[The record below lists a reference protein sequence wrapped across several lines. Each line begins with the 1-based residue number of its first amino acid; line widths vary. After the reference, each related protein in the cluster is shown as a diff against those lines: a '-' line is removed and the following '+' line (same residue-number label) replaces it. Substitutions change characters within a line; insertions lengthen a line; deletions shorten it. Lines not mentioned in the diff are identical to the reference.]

1 MTNRRTFLRMATLA
15 GASRFAAFNAL
26 AQTQPA
32 PSDYKALVCIFLF
45 GGNDA
50 NNTVIPQAQS
60 EWNAYRAAR
69 GTLAL
74 PDVSAQ
80 LLPVSAQDGT
90 PYALSSGLSA
100 IHPLWAQ
107 RKLAV
112 VANVGMLVQP
122 TTRTQFLAS
131 SVPVPTNLFSHS
143 DQIVQMQAG
152 VPNGSAGSGWAGRVA
167 DAMQQ
172 ANGAA
177 TFPPSVSMAGPQ
189 LFCRGNAVQSA
200 SLIPGYDM
208 AMYGMNIW
216 PASAA
221 AARAQAVQEIL
232 TLDSGVS
239 LIQSANRVRQDAIA
253 LSGMLKGLGS
263 STPLTTQFPGTSI
276 GNQLRQVTQILQL
289 RNQLGLRRQVFF
301 CSLDGFD
308 THGSQAWQH
317 WQLLGQLSS
326 AMLAFYNAT
335 VELGI
340 ADKVTTFTESEFGR
354 TLQPSGSGS
363 DHAWGGHH
371 LVLGGAVQGGDLY
384 GRFPSMAL
392 GGPDDAGSRG
402 VWIPSTSLDQYGA
415 TFANWFGLNASAIA
429 SVFPN
434 LANFPAPTLGFMG
447 S

>member
-1 MTNRRTFLRMATLA
+1 MTNRRTFLRTAATIA
-15 GASRFAAFNAL
+15 GVGRFAAFNAL
-26 AQTQPA
+26 AQA
-32 PSDYKALVCIFLF
+32 PTDYKALVCIFLF

-50 NNTVIPQAQS
+50 NNTIIPQTQS
-60 EWNAYRAAR
+60 EWNAYKSIR

-74 PDVSAQ
+74 PDSNAQ
-80 LLPVSAQDGT
+80 LLQVSAQDGT

-107 RKLAV
+107 KKFAA

-122 TTRTQFLAS
+122 TTRAQFLANA
-131 SVPVPTNLFSHS
+131 VPVPTNLFSHS

-167 DAMQQ
+167 DAMQY
-172 ANGAA
+172 ANGAS

-216 PASAA
+216 PDTAA

-239 LIQSANRVRQDAIA
+239 LIQAANRVRQDAIA

-263 STPLTTQFPGTSI
+263 ATPLTTQFPGTSI
-276 GNQLRQVTQILQL
+276 GNQLKQVAQILQL
-289 RNQLGLRRQVFF
+289 RSQIGLKRQVFF
-301 CSLDGFD
+301 CSLDGFY
-308 THGSQAWQH
+308 TYGSQAWQH
-317 WQLLGQLSS
+317 WDLLSQLSA

-335 VELGI
+335 AELGI
-340 ADKVTTFTESEFGR
+340 ADKVTTFTESEFSR

-363 DHAWGGHH
+363 DHAWGSHH
-371 LVLGGAVQGGDLY
+371 LVLGGAVQGGDVY
-384 GRFPSMAL
+384 GRFPVMAL

-402 VWIPSTSLDQYGA
+402 VWIPSTALDQYGA
-415 TFANWFGLNASAIA
+415 TFAKWFGLDATAIA

-434 LANFPAPTLGFMG
+434 LANFATPTLGFLG
-447 S
+447 

>member
-1 MTNRRTFLRMATLA
+1 MAATLA
-15 GASRFAAFNAL
+15 GAGRFAAFNAL
-26 AQTQPA
+26 AQA
-32 PSDYKALVCIFLF
+32 PTDYKALVCIFLF

-50 NNTVIPQAQS
+50 NNTIIPQTQS
-60 EWNAYRAAR
+60 EWNAYKSIR

-74 PDVSAQ
+74 PDSNAQLLQVSAQ
-80 LLPVSAQDGT
+80 NGT

-100 IHPLWAQ
+100 IHPLWGQ
-107 RKLAV
+107 RKFAV

-122 TTRTQFLAS
+122 TTRAQFLANA
-131 SVPVPTNLFSHS
+131 VPVPTNLFSHS

-167 DAMQQ
+167 DAMQY
-172 ANGAA
+172 ANGAS

-216 PASAA
+216 PDTAA

-239 LIQSANRVRQDAIA
+239 LIQAANRVRQDAIA

-263 STPLTTQFPGTSI
+263 ATPLTTQFPGTSI
-276 GNQLRQVTQILQL
+276 GNQLKQVAQILQL
-289 RNQLGLRRQVFF
+289 RSQIGLKRQVFF

-317 WQLLGQLSS
+317 WDLLSQLSA

-335 VELGI
+335 AELGI
-340 ADKVTTFTESEFGR
+340 ADKVTTFTESEFSR

-363 DHAWGGHH
+363 DHAWGSHH
-371 LVLGGAVQGGDLY
+371 LVLGGAVQGGDVY
-384 GRFPSMAL
+384 GRFPVMAL

-402 VWIPSTSLDQYGA
+402 VWIPSTALDQYGA
-415 TFANWFGLNASAIA
+415 TFAKWFGLDATAIA

-434 LANFPAPTLGFMG
+434 LVNFATPTLGFLG
-447 S
+447 

>member
-1 MTNRRTFLRMATLA
+1 MTNRRTFLRMAATLA
-15 GASRFAAFNAL
+15 GAGRFAAFNAL
-26 AQTQPA
+26 AQA
-32 PSDYKALVCIFLF
+32 PTDYKALVCIFLF

-50 NNTVIPQAQS
+50 NNTVIPQTQS
-60 EWNAYRAAR
+60 EWNAYKSIR

-74 PDVSAQ
+74 PDSSAQ
-80 LLPVSAQDGT
+80 LLQVSAQNGT

-107 RKLAV
+107 KKFAV

-122 TTRTQFLAS
+122 TTRAQFLANA
-131 SVPVPTNLFSHS
+131 VPVPTNLFSHS

-167 DAMQQ
+167 DAMQY
-172 ANGAA
+172 ANGAS

-216 PASAA
+216 PDTAA

-239 LIQSANRVRQDAIA
+239 LIQAANRVRQDAIA

-263 STPLTTQFPGTSI
+263 ATPLTTQFPGTSI
-276 GNQLRQVTQILQL
+276 GNQLKQVAQILQL
-289 RNQLGLRRQVFF
+289 RSQIGLKRQVFF

-317 WQLLGQLSS
+317 WNLLAQLSA
-326 AMLAFYNAT
+326 AMSAFYNAT

-340 ADKVTTFTESEFGR
+340 PDKVTTFTESEFSR

-363 DHAWGGHH
+363 DHAWGSHH
-371 LVLGGAVQGGDLY
+371 LVLGGAVQGGDVY
-384 GRFPSMAL
+384 GRFPVMAL

-402 VWIPSTSLDQYGA
+402 VWIPSTALDQYGA
-415 TFANWFGLNASAIA
+415 TFAKWFGLDATAIA

-434 LANFPAPTLGFMG
+434 LANFATPTLSFLG
-447 S
+447 